1 MVATTDR
8 AAHLD
13 TAPPPVGDV
22 LAARVVAAATWRE
35 LARRKRLLSLGG
47 LLLLPVLLLL
57 ALRIWAPAE
66 APPDVLLPLLARY
79 AFIPFLL
86 PITAMA
92 VGAPAISEPIAEGTL
107 VYFWTRPLRR
117 HALYLGRVAAAAVVS
132 CVMVLLSQ
140 TAVFM
145 VILAGWPQAVTL
157 ELVRLHA
164 EMTVVVLFGTVA
176 YTSLFAAFGAGLKRP
191 LVAAILL
198 TFGWEQA
205 VVGIPQRIQE
215 WTLQF
220 HLQNLVEWPQTGTE
234 GLRGVI
240 EELINTALQR
250 QPVPEWR
257 SVLVLLAITLVAT
270 LAGIMLLRARQ
281 LDRQG

>member
-1 MVATTDR
+1 MTATSPPASDL
-8 AAHLD
+8 AA
-13 TAPPPVGDV
+13 APSPVGDV
-22 LAARVVAAATWRE
+22 LATRVVAAATWRE

-47 LLLLPVLLLL
+47 LLLLPVLLLI
-57 ALRIWAPAE
+57 ALRIWAPTD

-117 HALYLGRVAAAAVVS
+117 HALYLGRVTAAAVVS

-145 VILAGWPQAVTL
+145 VIVAGWPQAVTVD
-157 ELVRLHA
+157 LVRLHV
-164 EMTVVVLFGTVA
+164 EMTTVTLLGTMA
-176 YTSLFAAFGAGLKRP
+176 YTALFAAFGAGLKRP
-191 LVAAILL
+191 MVAAILL

-215 WTLQF
+215 WTIQF
-220 HLQNLVEWPQTGTE
+220 HLQNLVEWPETGTE

-240 EELINTALQR
+240 EDLLAQALQR
-250 QPVPEWR
+250 EPVPEWR
-257 SVLVLLAITLVAT
+257 SVLVLLLVMLVAT
-270 LAGIMLLRARQ
+270 AAGVLLLRARQ